1 MSLAKSLSGEHSDN
15 DSPPPSQP
23 ENATVES
30 NWNPPPIDDLFSSL
44 SGGMDPNMIK
54 MLLNLTQELG
64 NNQDDKN
71 LALLSALR
79 PFLKEKRQ
87 AKIDQAIQLAKF
99 SRIVRVAFH
108 TMKGG
113 EESV

>member
-1 MSLAKSLSGEHSDN
+1 MSLAKALSGEDTN
-15 DSPPPSQP
+15 KASPPPSQSGN
-23 ENATVES
+23 ETEETTS
-30 NWNPPPIDDLFSSL
+30 NSQPMSDLLSSL
-44 SGGMDPNMIK
+44 SGGMDPNMLR
-54 MLLNLTQELG
+54 MLSLLMKELG
-64 NNQDDKN
+64 SNQDDKN
-71 LALLSALR
+71 MALISALR

-99 SRIVRVAFH
+99 SRIVRVAFR